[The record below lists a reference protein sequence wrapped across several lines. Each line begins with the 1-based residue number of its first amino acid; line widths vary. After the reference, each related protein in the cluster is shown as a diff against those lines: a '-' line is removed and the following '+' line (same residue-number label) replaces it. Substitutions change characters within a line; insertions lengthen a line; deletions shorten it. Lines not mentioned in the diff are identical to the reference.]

1 MSNEDH
7 LRAVYEAEK
16 QLRAKYESWNQEL
29 LAANATLQKKLE
41 VEKAESEKV
50 KAELE
55 TAREGTPTTE
65 AGRNSEERTKRE
77 GKKRM
82 RAVVEIPV
90 KSAKVGTEM
99 TMGSRTEAKRRT
111 VDESELVKLRVQERI
126 ELDNRVKELEGEV
139 DRLKGQVEAM
149 VGERGAFLKEVDRLC
164 GERDV
169 LEAKGKESAR
179 EKARL
184 QNLKEALT
192 GENYAL
198 KVAKEQVIEE
208 RDRLRTGMDELK
220 VIRDEL
226 MKERDSAMAQER
238 QSLSQ
243 VNGHILEMGVLKAE
257 RDKLA
262 AEVDRWRR
270 EREDQT
276 QREAELE
283 KRALEAR
290 SQVAALRKDVRA
302 LTDERNGLRQ
312 RIGGEVKTEDV
323 DVGQLTM
330 VLQESQMRC
339 DELSKK
345 LMDAEK
351 TITDLQNPPITLKTK
366 RELELEQV
374 ISATR
379 KELQTTK
386 LSLDVSMVDGMTLRE
401 NDRAKDE
408 RLREYE
414 ARLDSAYEQA
424 KHLNQQIDQLEA
436 ENEELVERYSG
447 GGSKRRRFYTSEHSE
462 YDYVS
467 GSSMASSYAN

>member
-7 LRAVYEAEK
+7 FHAVYEAEK
-16 QLRAKYESWNQEL
+16 QLRAKYEAWNEEL

-41 VEKAESEKV
+41 VEKAESEKM

-90 KSAKVGTEM
+90 KAAKVSGEM
-99 TMGSRTEAKRRT
+99 TAGSRMEAKRRAT
-111 VDESELVKLRVQERI
+111 DESELVKLRVQERI
-126 ELDNRVKELEGEV
+126 ELDNQVKDLECEV
-139 DRLKGQVEAM
+139 ERLKGQVEVM
-149 VGERGAFLKEVDRLC
+149 VEERSAFVKEMDRLC
-164 GERDV
+164 TEMELLKAKRD
-169 LEAKGKESAR
+169 ESAK
-179 EKARL
+179 EKDRL
-184 QNLKEALT
+184 QNFKEALD

-198 KVAKEQVIEE
+198 RVAKEQVIEE
-208 RDRLRTGMDELK
+208 RDRLRAGMDELK
-220 VIRDEL
+220 VNRDEL
-226 MKERDSAMAQER
+226 LKERDTAMAQEK
-238 QSLSQ
+238 QSLSK
-243 VNGHILEMGVLKAE
+243 VNGHILEMGILKAE

-270 EREDQT
+270 EGEDQR

-312 RIGGEVKTEDV
+312 RIGGDVKAEDV

-351 TITDLQNPPITLKTK
+351 TITDLQNPQITLKTK
-366 RELELEQV
+366 RELELEQA
-374 ISATR
+374 ISALR

-386 LSLDVSMVDGMTLRE
+386 LSLDVSMVDGMTLRQ

-414 ARLDSAYEQA
+414 ARLDSAYEQG
-424 KHLNQQIDQLEA
+424 KHLNQQIDRLA
-436 ENEELVERYSG
+436 AVNDELVERYSG
-447 GGSKRRRFYTSEHSE
+447 GGSKRRRFYTPEHSE
-462 YDYVS
+462 YGYVS
-467 GSSMASSYAN
+467 DS